1 MFAIWRR
8 TQRKHSSPRMR
19 LLELTVATRYA
30 ASRLGLLANRVR
42 ATYMRTRD
50 KNLLKLLNNILHIQ
64 SVLEIMSIKLET
76 LATVGVISANELRI
90 VKEVLARIRDKYAGL
105 QPMIDSVLLELENMA
120 SSIAAE
126 TGIEPMPPPTQGT
139 QPNDPTIEK
148 ILEEAKAIA
157 DARTKEIVG

>member
-1 MFAIWRR
+1 
-8 TQRKHSSPRMR
+8 MR

-76 LATVGVISANELRI
+76 LATVGVVSANELRI

-126 TGIEPMPPPTQGT
+126 TGIEPVPPPTQGA

>member
-1 MFAIWRR
+1 
-8 TQRKHSSPRMR
+8 MR

-126 TGIEPMPPPTQGT
+126 T
-139 QPNDPTIEK
+139 
-148 ILEEAKAIA
+148 
-157 DARTKEIVG
+157 

>member
-1 MFAIWRR
+1 
-8 TQRKHSSPRMR
+8 MR

-30 ASRLGLLANRVR
+30 ASRLGLLASRVR

-50 KNLLKLLNNILHIQ
+50 ESLLKLLNNILHIQ
-64 SVLEIMSIKLET
+64 SVLEIMSIRLET
-76 LATVGVISANELRI
+76 LATVGVVSANELRV
-90 VKEVLARIRDKYAGL
+90 VKEVLARIRGEYAGI

-126 TGIEPMPPPTQGT
+126 TGIEPMPAPAQGS
-139 QPNDPTIEK
+139 QPVDPAIEK

>member
-1 MFAIWRR
+1 
-8 TQRKHSSPRMR
+8 MR